1 MARYKALNP
10 KGTLAHVGDGVNDAP
25 ALAAADIGIAMGA
38 GSADVAIAAADVAL
52 FTNDLG
58 CLPHVVRLGRLV
70 RRKILQ
76 NISLAIITKVIRKD
90 KPLYDYQDSRALVTL
105 TRVYSTP

>member
-10 KGTLAHVGDGVNDAP
+10 KGSLAHVGDGVNDAP

-58 CLPHVVRLGRLV
+58 CLSHVVRLGRLV

-76 NISLAIITKVIRKD
+76 NISLAVITKVI
-90 KPLYDYQDSRALVTL
+90 
-105 TRVYSTP
+105 